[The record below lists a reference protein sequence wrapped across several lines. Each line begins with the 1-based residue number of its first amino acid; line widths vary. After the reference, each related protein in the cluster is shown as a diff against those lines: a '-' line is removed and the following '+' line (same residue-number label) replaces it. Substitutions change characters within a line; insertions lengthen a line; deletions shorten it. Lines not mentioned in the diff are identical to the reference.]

1 MNIKNKSVEI
11 RSSKHTNEPG
21 AVQKAEDFIK
31 AYAMGF
37 DVDDA
42 IALIRLD
49 GVSFSILSSFVLQ
62 NPQVANADDDDCA
75 DIRPN
80 IRGTSTHSH
89 ERFRRA
95 MAKQAKGEHTG

>member
-11 RSSKHTNEPG
+11 RSSKHTTEPG

-49 GVSFSILSSFVLQ
+49 GVGFLHITF
-62 NPQVANADDDDCA
+62 P
-75 DIRPN
+75 
-80 IRGTSTHSH
+80 
-89 ERFRRA
+89 
-95 MAKQAKGEHTG
+95 